1 MKKSRIVKIKLK
13 KIKLKLWGSLQK
25 WVVDKGKSSRSLI
38 KNKSAFAGLIP
49 QSLPRLQENGIVDMN
64 RPTVIKIF
72 FGVLAVAS
80 SLSSLM
86 FYVLPYYHG

>member
-1 MKKSRIVKIKLK
+1 MKIKLK

-49 QSLPRLQENGIVDMN
+49 QSLPLAFLQRKEYI
-64 RPTVIKIF
+64 
-72 FGVLAVAS
+72 
-80 SLSSLM
+80 
-86 FYVLPYYHG
+86 YYR

>member
-1 MKKSRIVKIKLK
+1 MKHFKAYTPSRRNMTVLDYSEITKKTPEKSLLAVKKEK
-13 KIKLKLWGSLQK
+13 
-25 WVVDKGKSSRSLI
+25 
-38 KNKSAFAGLIP
+38 AGLIP
-49 QSLPRLQENGIVDMN
+49 QSPPRLQENGIVDMN

-72 FGVLAVAS
+72 LGFLAVAS